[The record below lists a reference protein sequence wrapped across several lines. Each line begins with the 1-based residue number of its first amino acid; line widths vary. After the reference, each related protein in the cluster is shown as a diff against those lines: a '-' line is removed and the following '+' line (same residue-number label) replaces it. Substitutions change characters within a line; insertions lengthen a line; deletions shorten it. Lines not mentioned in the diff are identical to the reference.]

1 MYMKQIST
9 DKAPAAFGPFCQA
22 LVVNGIVF
30 TSGAMPLDPETGAL
44 VDGGITEQTH
54 RTMKNLQAVL
64 HAAEAS
70 MDNIAQVVVYLA
82 DMNDFD
88 KMNEVYA
95 SYFNRHHPARVT
107 VGVAA
112 LAKGALVEMQ
122 ATAIV

>member
-1 MYMKQIST
+1 MKQILT

-22 LVVNGIVF
+22 MVTNGMIY
-30 TSGAMPLDPETGAL
+30 TSGALPIDPETGAL
-44 VDGGITEQTH
+44 VDGGIVEQTH
-54 RTMKNLQAVL
+54 RTMNNLQAVIE
-64 HAAEAS
+64 AAES
-70 MDNIAQVVVYLA
+70 SLDNLVQVVIYLT

-95 SYFNRHHPARVT
+95 SYFNDRFPARAT

-122 ATAIV
+122 AIAVTAG

>member
-1 MYMKQIST
+1 MKQIST

-22 LVVNGIVF
+22 MVTNGMVF
-30 TSGAMPLDPETGAL
+30 TSGAMPLDPETGDL
-44 VDGGITEQTH
+44 VDGGIVEHTH

-64 HAAEAS
+64 QAAGAS
-70 MDNIAQVVVYLA
+70 METIAQVVIYLT

-95 SYFNRHHPARVT
+95 SYFDEHLPARAT

-112 LAKGALVEMQ
+112 LAKGALVEIQ
-122 ATAIV
+122 ATAAV